1 MVAGRG
7 LVGSHRGHLGGL
19 GAPGRAGQARLWGI
33 GWNCRDWAEGKA
45 QGLGLMGAP
54 GDPHIMLSP
63 YRLSLCATR
72 TREAARLLR
81 AQLGPR
87 WGWATAS

>member
-1 MVAGRG
+1 MRPTRVTWEA
-7 LVGSHRGHLGGL
+7 LVPQG
-19 GAPGRAGQARLWGI
+19 GQARPWGG
-33 GWNCRDWAEGKA
+33 GWSCGDWAEGKA
-45 QGLGLMGAP
+45 QGLGSVGAP
-54 GDPHIMLSP
+54 GEPHIMLSP

-87 WGWATAS
+87 WGCATAS